1 MTCPDADWTL
11 KLNTGEKSA
20 ELGVGYV
27 QFAMQGL
34 RHQMSQGAANWT
46 IDPGDRFTFYRL
58 IDSVLPSTLGK
69 DGHEKSFFDGI
80 DTSWPGLAGQLGAE
94 ERKLPGLR
102 SEFTEIAKLVA
113 DATAKIKGD
122 DASTAAAPL
131 MKIVTALNHVSSQV
145 RGSSLSAAAKVD
157 VLTRIA
163 DKQQHAE
170 TALNLALGVTLT
182 AHVTPS
188 LRPNQRSERKR
199 RADHRLS
206 RPGISGSRYFSQRIQ
221 ASLGHRPHQ
230 VGSSCRM
237 EHD

>member
-1 MTCPDADWTL
+1 MFSSRCRDCATRCH
-11 KLNTGEKSA
+11 KE
-20 ELGVGYV
+20 
-27 QFAMQGL
+27 
-34 RHQMSQGAANWT
+34 RANWT

-80 DTSWPGLAGQLGAE
+80 DTSWPGLARQLGAE
-94 ERKLPGLR
+94 EKKLPDLR

-113 DATAKIKGD
+113 DATAKINGD

-188 LRPNQRSERKR
+188 VRPNQTVPKEEDAQTTVS
-199 RADHRLS
+199 
-206 RPGISGSRYFSQRIQ
+206 PGQEFLIAVTFHNGSKL
-221 ASLGHRPHQ
+221 AAGHRPHQ
-230 VGSSCRM
+230 VGSSRRM